1 MTEYE
6 KILSSPLIVK
16 NGYIRVHS
24 YAGEP
29 NYYQEF
35 YNDNILRV
43 IRNRDNGYLCGY
55 VGVHEGYEVYKKNYS
70 ELNDKS
76 IYQVHGGLTFSNYM
90 KNLSYNNLWYIG
102 FDCNHYADLCPIAH
116 PGLTR
121 LLETSNFK
129 TYKTFGFVMSEL
141 YKLSDSLY

>member
-70 ELNDKS
+70 ELNDRS

-90 KNLSYNNLWYIG
+90 KNLSYNNL
-102 FDCNHYADLCPIAH
+102 
-116 PGLTR
+116 
-121 LLETSNFK
+121 
-129 TYKTFGFVMSEL
+129 
-141 YKLSDSLY
+141 

>member
-1 MTEYE
+1 
-6 KILSSPLIVK
+6 
-16 NGYIRVHS
+16 
-24 YAGEP
+24 
-29 NYYQEF
+29 
-35 YNDNILRV
+35 
-43 IRNRDNGYLCGY
+43 
-55 VGVHEGYEVYKKNYS
+55 
-70 ELNDKS
+70 
-76 IYQVHGGLTFSNYM
+76 M

>member
-70 ELNDKS
+70 ELNDRS

-121 LLETSNFK
+121 LIEVSNFK
-129 TYKTFGFVMSEL
+129 TYKTFEFVMSEL

>member
-1 MTEYE
+1 MNSNIS
-6 KILSSPLIVK
+6 IL
-16 NGYIRVHS
+16 
-24 YAGEP
+24 
-29 NYYQEF
+29 
-35 YNDNILRV
+35 YNDTLLRV

-70 ELNDKS
+70 ELNDRS

-90 KNLSYNNLWYIG
+90 KSLSYNNLWYIG

-129 TYKTFGFVMSEL
+129 TYKTFEFVMSEL

>member
-70 ELNDKS
+70 ELNDRS

-121 LLETSNFK
+121 LIEASNFK
-129 TYKTFGFVMSEL
+129 TYKTFEFVMSKL